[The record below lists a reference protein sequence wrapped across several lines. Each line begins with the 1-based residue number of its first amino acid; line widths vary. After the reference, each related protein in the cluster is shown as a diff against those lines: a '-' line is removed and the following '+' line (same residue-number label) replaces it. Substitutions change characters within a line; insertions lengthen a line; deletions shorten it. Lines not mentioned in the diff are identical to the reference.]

1 MIWFLTVAITL
12 SLFCYLPGGKV
23 EQWKECLPANVKLED
38 VVSVEP
44 AKSPNG
50 GVVKIT
56 VYQTLSKLKARCRK
70 GKLFDATGRKIRF
83 YHLIGCWGNPPEDY
97 QEQLDKQSRE
107 LNDLKKKYRVIE
119 IQCAGLD
126 PRTVL

>member
-1 MIWFLTVAITL
+1 MIWFLTVTISL
-12 SLFCYLPGGKV
+12 LLFCYLPGKG
-23 EQWKECLPANVKLED
+23 EQLNQCLPANVKLDD

-44 AKSPNG
+44 GKSPNA

-56 VYQTLSKLKARCRK
+56 VRQTLSKLKARCRK
-70 GKLFDATGRKIRF
+70 GKLFDVTGREIRF
-83 YHLIGCWGNPPEDY
+83 YHLIGCWGNPPDDY
-97 QEQLDKQSRE
+97 QEQLNKQARE
-107 LNDLKKKYRVIE
+107 LDALKKKYTVIE